1 MGYNDKPSVSLS
13 DLLGDLA
20 ESANNSTKSA
30 NLFIKNRRIKENEE
44 HKKLWSQKII
54 FMPLQ
59 PFILPPLPNRL
70 TISVMM

>member
-13 DLLGDLA
+13 DLIGNLA

-44 HKKLWSQKII
+44 HKKLQ
-54 FMPLQ
+54 L
-59 PFILPPLPNRL
+59 
-70 TISVMM
+70 

>member
-13 DLLGDLA
+13 DLIGNLA

-54 FMPLQ
+54 FTVEEINSSLGGAGGKK
-59 PFILPPLPNRL
+59 
-70 TISVMM
+70 

>member
-54 FMPLQ
+54 FTVEEINSSLGGAGG
-59 PFILPPLPNRL
+59 N
-70 TISVMM
+70 T